1 MKSEDNMSE
10 SEIINFTRKMVID
23 HLHDHKKSLNRFAQD
38 VEVLQP
44 NLHVFVNGKG
54 LSIKS
59 LEKIWKYFNLKIT
72 QNKKRGIM
80 K

>member
-1 MKSEDNMSE
+1 
-10 SEIINFTRKMVID
+10 MVVE